1 MGSVG
6 HIAGYGMGAV
16 DLVSVFG
23 TTLGDTQF
31 KQLTVI
37 AALGMFITSWVTCW
51 AVTERIPP
59 PARYDP
65 RAPQG
70 RFKVVRQIWSTLSN
84 LPPRI
89 QAICW
94 AVFWSWI
101 GWFPFIIYSSTWVGE
116 TYFRYDAPKDAAGGR
131 QTADALGEMGRIG
144 SMALTV
150 YSAVTF
156 IGAWVLPLF
165 VKAPDADSF
174 TPRPPASIAHVVER
188 FNKLKPGL
196 LSVWVSA
203 HIIFSAAM
211 FLTPFA
217 FSFRAATV
225 IVAVCGI
232 PWTITHW
239 APITFLGV
247 EVNKLSGGGGGGDP
261 SLSPSYRRLS
271 GGSSIELVRRD
282 QQFSRLERGPDSPNS
297 SSGTGELSGIYFGI
311 LNIYTTVPQFLGTM
325 LSAAVFAALD
335 PGKSPELTPEGDAAE
350 QPKLPDDGPNAI
362 AVCLFIGA
370 ICSLGAAYST
380 RRLKYIK

>member
-1 MGSVG
+1 MSSIG
-6 HIAGYGMGAV
+6 HICGYGMGAI
-16 DLVSVFG
+16 DLVKLFG

-37 AALGMFITSWVTCW
+37 AALAMSITSGITFW
-51 AVTERIPP
+51 AVSERIPP
-59 PARYDP
+59 PARHDP
-65 RAPQG
+65 RAPQR
-70 RFKVVRQIWSTLSN
+70 RFKVVHQIWSTLSN

-116 TYFRYDAPKDAAGGR
+116 TYFRYDAPKEVR
-131 QTADALGEMGRIG
+131 QSADALGEMGRIG

-150 YSAVTF
+150 YSSVTF
-156 IGAWVLPLF
+156 VGAWVLPLF
-165 VKAPDADSF
+165 VQAPDADSF
-174 TPRPPASIAHVVER
+174 TPRPPASIAHLVER
-188 FNKLKPGL
+188 FNKLKPDL
-196 LSVWVSA
+196 LSVWVWG
-203 HIIFSAAM
+203 HFIFSGAM

-217 FSFRAATV
+217 TSFRAATA
-225 IVAVCGI
+225 IVAVCGL

-239 APITFLGV
+239 APTSFLGV
-247 EVNKLSGGGGGGDP
+247 EVNKLSSGAGDP
-261 SLSPSYRRLS
+261 GPSPAYRRLS

-282 QQFSRLERGPDSPNS
+282 HPHQNSSRLERGPDSPGS
-297 SSGTGELSGIYFGI
+297 LAPTGELSGIYFGI

-350 QPKLPDDGPNAI
+350 PKLPQEDGPNAI

-380 RRLKYIK
+380 ARLRHIA